1 MTDPL
6 ELLTRADPATDLTV
20 PADRL
25 RAEVDR
31 RIAGAGE
38 PTRRPTP
45 GPLRRP
51 LVAATVSFV
60 AVAAVLAPLLLL
72 RDEPAADDEQQVA
85 DLVGGAD
92 LVELPGIEAA
102 VDIGGGGLRTVAANG
117 DTVWVMSAAMN
128 ELVRVDTATESVVG
142 RYPIEPWAEGVAV
155 GGGYVW
161 MTGLDDGG
169 EVLRFDP
176 EEGAVDL
183 TSPLDAG
190 MPPWPR
196 VHWFGD
202 RLWVSAGAMIRQIS
216 ADGEIV
222 HTEPGELKGEG
233 LGYLWQVHPDSDDIL
248 SSIDESGTIGDIG
261 IDLGV
266 GSLPT
271 ADEIRM
277 VTEAGGYLWL
287 LQSGDQADGSGVV
300 RLDVES
306 GEAVPVALP
315 GGLLSMEESGG
326 SLWVTSITDHV
337 VTRIDPETLEFASY
351 PLPGKPGGMVE
362 TEGSLWIPL
371 YHPGV
376 LLGLDPEADL
386 FPEAARIVDQTV
398 DGHRLL
404 CSVGGAD
411 GDAVAA
417 LRADPA
423 SYDGPATVILDAMGW
438 IEYGSWSV
446 MQAMLGE
453 DGLMTCS
460 HGYVG
465 RDGIPPPEER
475 AADLA
480 EALER
485 AGLGGAYLLVA
496 NGDGVHSTRLFADS
510 GVEVAGMVLVDPM
523 PIGFQEFL
531 DGVVPDLSG
540 HPPWSDLD
548 EETSAALG
556 DLGSTPLVVIGQ
568 DPESTYLSPG
578 MRDYAG
584 DAVAEEVNDYWQDGL
599 AFYASLSTDSRTL
612 VADGSAMERILWSRP
627 ELVVA
632 EIRGVLDR
640 TEPGLTD
647 ADE

>member
-6 ELLTRADPATDLTV
+6 DLLTRADPAADLTV

-38 PTRRPTP
+38 PTHRPTP
-45 GPLRRP
+45 GLLQRP
-51 LVAATVSFV
+51 LVAAMVSFV
-60 AVAAVLAPLLLL
+60 AVAAVLAPLLFLA
-72 RDEPAADDEQQVA
+72 DEPAVDDAQQDT

-92 LVELPGIEAA
+92 LVELPGVEAA
-102 VDIGGGGLRTVAANG
+102 IDIGGGGVRTVAADG
-117 DTVWVMSAAMN
+117 DTIWVMSAVMN
-128 ELVRVDTATESVVG
+128 ELVRVDAATDSVVG

-161 MTGLDDGG
+161 LAGLDDGG

-183 TSPLDAG
+183 TIPLDAG

-202 RLWVSAGAMIRQIS
+202 RLWVSAGGVIRQIS
-216 ADGEIV
+216 AEGEV
-222 HTEPGELKGEG
+222 LDSRPGALKGEG

-248 SSIDESGTIGDIG
+248 SSVDESGTIGDIG

-266 GSLPT
+266 GPVPD

-287 LQSGDQADGSGVV
+287 LQGGDQADGSGVV

-376 LLGLDPEADL
+376 LLGLDPKADL

-404 CSVGGAD
+404 CTMGGLD
-411 GDAVAA
+411 GEAVAA
-417 LRADPA
+417 LRADPG
-423 SYDGPATVILDAMGW
+423 SYDGPATVILDATGW
-438 IEYGSWSV
+438 IGYGSWSV
-446 MQAMLGE
+446 VQGMLGE

-465 RDGIPPPEER
+465 RDTIPPPVER
-475 AADLA
+475 AADLTT
-480 EALER
+480 ALET
-485 AGLGGAYLLVA
+485 AGLDGPYLLVA

-510 GVEVAGMVLVDPM
+510 GGDVAGMVLVDPM
-523 PIGFQEFL
+523 PIGWQDFL
-531 DGVVPDLSG
+531 DGVVPDLERASALVGPRRGDVRRAGGPRFDAAGGDRPGPRDLSEPG
-540 HPPWSDLD
+540 HARLCRRRRSRGGERLL
-548 EETSAALG
+548 AGRLG
-556 DLGSTPLVVIGQ
+556 LLW
-568 DPESTYLSPG
+568 L
-578 MRDYAG
+578 
-584 DAVAEEVNDYWQDGL
+584 AVDGL
-599 AFYASLSTDSRTL
+599 AQPGRRRRRHGTDSVVPTGVGGGGDPGHR
-612 VADGSAMERILWSRP
+612 RP
-627 ELVVA
+627 
-632 EIRGVLDR
+632 
-640 TEPGLTD
+640 PGPGFR
-647 ADE
+647 

>member
-6 ELLTRADPATDLTV
+6 DLLTRADPAADLTV

-38 PTRRPTP
+38 PTGRPTP
-45 GPLRRP
+45 GLLRRP
-51 LVAATVSFV
+51 LVAAMVSFV
-60 AVAAVLAPLLLL
+60 AVAAVLAPLILL
-72 RDEPAADDEQQVA
+72 RDDPAVDDGQQVT

-102 VDIGGGGLRTVAANG
+102 VDIGGGGLRTVAADG

-128 ELVRVDTATESVVG
+128 ELVRVDTATDSVVG

-161 MTGLDDGG
+161 LTGLDDGG

-183 TSPLDAG
+183 TIPLDAD

-196 VHWFGD
+196 AHWFGD
-202 RLWVSAGAMIRQIS
+202 RLWVSAGGVIRQIS
-216 ADGEIV
+216 AEGEV
-222 HTEPGELKGEG
+222 LDVQPGVLKGEG

-248 SSIDESGTIGDIG
+248 SSIDESGTIGEIG

-266 GSLPT
+266 APLPT

-287 LQSGDQADGSGVV
+287 LQGGDQADGSGVV

-337 VTRIDPETLEFASY
+337 VTRIDPETLEFAGY

-404 CSVGGAD
+404 CTVGGLD
-411 GDAVAA
+411 DEAVAA
-417 LRADPA
+417 LRADPG

-438 IEYGSWSV
+438 IGHGSWSV
-446 MQAMLGE
+446 VQAMLGE

-465 RDGIPPPEER
+465 RDTIPPPDER

-480 EALER
+480 TALET
-485 AGLGGAYLLVA
+485 AGLDGPYLLVA

-510 GVEVAGMVLVDPM
+510 GVDVAGMVLVDPM
-523 PIGFQEFL
+523 PIGFQDFL
-531 DGVVPDLSG
+531 VGVVPDSSA
-540 HPPWSDLD
+540 HPPWPDLD
-548 EETSAALG
+548 EEASAALG
-556 DLGSTPLVVIGQ
+556 DLGSAPLVVIGQ
-568 DPESTYLSPG
+568 DPETTYLSQS

-584 DAVAEEVNDYWQDGL
+584 DAVAEEVNDHWQDGL
-599 AFYASLSTDSRTL
+599 TFYASLSTDSRSL
-612 VADGSAMERILWSRP
+612 VADGAAMEGILWSQP
-627 ELVVA
+627 ELVVE
-632 EIRGVLDR
+632 EIQGIVDHLD
-640 TEPGLTD
+640 PGFGD
-647 ADE
+647 G

>member
-1 MTDPL
+1 M
-6 ELLTRADPATDLTV
+6 TRADPAADLTV

-45 GPLRRP
+45 GLLRRP
-51 LVAATVSFV
+51 LVAAMVSFV
-60 AVAAVLAPLLLL
+60 AVAAVLAPLLFLA
-72 RDEPAADDEQQVA
+72 DEPAVDDAQQVTN
-85 DLVGGAD
+85 LVGGAD

-102 VDIGGGGLRTVAANG
+102 VDIGGGGVRTVAADG
-117 DTVWVMSAAMN
+117 DTIWVMSAVMN
-128 ELVRVDTATESVVG
+128 ELVRVDAATDSVVG

-161 MTGLDDGG
+161 LAGLDDGG

-183 TSPLDAG
+183 TIPLDAD

-202 RLWVSAGAMIRQIS
+202 RLWVSAGGVIRQIS
-216 ADGEIV
+216 AEGEVLDIQ
-222 HTEPGELKGEG
+222 PGALKGEG

-287 LQSGDQADGSGVV
+287 LQGGDQADGSGVV

-404 CSVGGAD
+404 CTMGGLD
-411 GDAVAA
+411 GEAVAA
-417 LRADPA
+417 LRADPG
-423 SYDGPATVILDAMGW
+423 SYDGPATVILDATGW
-438 IEYGSWSV
+438 IGYGSWSV
-446 MQAMLGE
+446 VQGMLGE

-465 RDGIPPPEER
+465 RDTIPPPEER

-480 EALER
+480 TALET
-485 AGLGGAYLLVA
+485 AGLDGPYLLVA

-510 GVEVAGMVLVDPM
+510 GVDVAGMVLVDPM
-523 PIGFQEFL
+523 PIGFQDFL
-531 DGVVPDLSG
+531 VGVVPDSSA
-540 HPPWSDLD
+540 HPPWPDLD
-548 EETSAALG
+548 EEASAALG
-556 DLGSTPLVVIGQ
+556 DLGSAPLVVIGQ
-568 DPESTYLSPG
+568 DPETTYLSQG

-584 DAVAEEVNDYWQDGL
+584 DAVAEEVNAYWQDGL
-599 AFYASLSTDSRTL
+599 AFYASLSTDSRSL
-612 VADGSAMERILWSRP
+612 VADGAAMEGILWSRP
-627 ELVVA
+627 ELVVE
-632 EIRGVLDR
+632 EIQGIVDHLD
-640 TEPGLTD
+640 PGL
-647 ADE
+647 

>member
-6 ELLTRADPATDLTV
+6 DLLTRADPAADLEV

-45 GPLRRP
+45 GLLRRP
-51 LVAATVSFV
+51 LVAAMVSFV
-60 AVAAVLAPLLLL
+60 AVAAVLAPLILL
-72 RDEPAADDEQQVA
+72 RDDPADDDQQVT

-128 ELVRVDTATESVVG
+128 ELVRVDTATDSVVG

-161 MTGLDDGG
+161 LTGLDDGG

-176 EEGAVDL
+176 AEGAVDL
-183 TSPLDAG
+183 TIPLDAE

-202 RLWVSAGAMIRQIS
+202 RLWVSAGGVIRQIS
-216 ADGEIV
+216 ADGEVLDIQ
-222 HTEPGELKGEG
+222 PGALKGEG
-233 LGYLWQVHPDSDDIL
+233 LGYLWQVHPDGDDIL
-248 SSIDESGTIGDIG
+248 SSIDESGTTGEIG

-266 GSLPT
+266 GPLPT
-271 ADEIRM
+271 ADDLRM
-277 VTEAGGYLWL
+277 VTEAGGHLWL
-287 LQSGDQADGSGVV
+287 LQGGDQAEGSGVV

-326 SLWVTSITDHV
+326 ALWVTSITDHI
-337 VTRIDPETLEFASY
+337 VTRIDPETLEFAGY
-351 PLPGKPGGMVE
+351 PLPGKPGGMVD
-362 TEGSLWIPL
+362 TAGSLWVPL
-371 YHPGV
+371 YHPGA
-376 LLGLDPEADL
+376 LLRMDPDAEFL
-386 FPEAARIVDQTV
+386 PEGDRVVDQTV

-404 CSVGGAD
+404 CTVAGLD
-411 GDAVAA
+411 DEAVAA
-417 LRADPA
+417 LRADPG

-438 IEYGSWSV
+438 IDYGSWSV
-446 MQAMLGE
+446 VQAMLAE

-465 RDGIPPPEER
+465 RDTIPPPEER
-475 AADLA
+475 AADLTT
-480 EALER
+480 ALET
-485 AGLGGAYLLVA
+485 AGLDGPYLLVA

-510 GVEVAGMVLVDPM
+510 GVDVAGMVLVDPM
-523 PIGFQEFL
+523 PIGFQDFL
-531 DGVVPDLSG
+531 NGVVPDVSA
-540 HPPWSDLD
+540 HPPWPDLD

-556 DLGSTPLVVIGQ
+556 DLGSAPLVVIGQ
-568 DPESTYLSPG
+568 DPETYLSQG

-599 AFYASLSTDSRTL
+599 AFYASLSTDSRS
-612 VADGSAMERILWSRP
+612 VIADGTAMERILWVRP
-627 ELVVA
+627 ELVVD
-632 EIRGVLDR
+632 EVQSMLDR
-640 TEPGLTD
+640 IEPGFTD
-647 ADE
+647 SDG